1 MMGDRQFASRAVSE
15 WLDPLGVIILGTV
28 GISVLT
34 VIAMLYVAHQN
45 DLERNAFQ
53 KVCVDSGGYPVVTYS
68 YIKGSKDGR
77 LCINPSA
84 IIEVN

>member
-1 MMGDRQFASRAVSE
+1 
-15 WLDPLGVIILGTV
+15 
-28 GISVLT
+28 
-34 VIAMLYVAHQN
+34 MLYVAHQN